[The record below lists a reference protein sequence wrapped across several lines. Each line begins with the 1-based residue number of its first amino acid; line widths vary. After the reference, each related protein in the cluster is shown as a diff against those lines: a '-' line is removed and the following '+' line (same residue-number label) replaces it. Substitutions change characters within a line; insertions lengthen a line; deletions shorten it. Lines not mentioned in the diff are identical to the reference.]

1 MFAKRIA
8 ALTQSPTMA
17 IDAKAKAF
25 KKEGIPVINLSV
37 GEPNFQTPEHIK
49 DAAHRAITDGF
60 TFYTAAE
67 GILELREAI
76 VAKFKRDN
84 HITYDPTQVIVG
96 TGSKQ
101 LLYCAFQVLCD
112 PGDEVI
118 IPIPAW
124 GTFSE
129 QVKLAE
135 GKPIFISL
143 KPPFKLTARDV
154 KKALTPKTK
163 ILLLNSPSNPTG
175 AMIDPGEL
183 EKIAALAIKE
193 NFFIITDEIYEK
205 LIYTEKHVSIASLN
219 KHIKERTITIN
230 GLSKSYAMTGWRIGY
245 AGGPQ
250 KVIAKMKALQ
260 SQLIAHAP
268 SISQIAAIQAL
279 EGDQTPLAT
288 MKEAFVKRRAFCVKE
303 FKTIKNISFA
313 EPEGAFYIFFSVEKL
328 LGEKYPTA
336 TAWAEALLEKEKVA
350 VVPGEAFSY
359 PGYIRLSYAA
369 SMEDLE
375 QAIKR
380 IKRFTSNISTNI

>member
-1 MFAKRIA
+1 MFAKRVS
-8 ALTQSPTMA
+8 ALAQSPTMA

-25 KKEGIPVINLSV
+25 KKQGIPVINLSV

-49 DAAHRAITDGF
+49 EAAHRAITEGM
-60 TFYTAAE
+60 TFYTASE

-76 VAKFKRDN
+76 ATKFKQDN
-84 HITYDPTQVIVG
+84 NISYDPSQIIVG

-118 IPIPAW
+118 IPLPAW

-135 GKPIFISL
+135 GKPVFISMNS
-143 KPPFKLTARDV
+143 PFKLTAQDV
-154 KKALTPKTK
+154 KKVLTPRTK

-175 AMIDPGEL
+175 AIVDPDEL

-193 NFFIITDEIYEK
+193 KFFIITDEIYEK
-205 LIYTEKHVSIASLN
+205 LVYTQKHVSIASLN
-219 KHIKERTITIN
+219 EQIKEQTITIN
-230 GLSKSYAMTGWRIGY
+230 GVSKSYAMTGWRIGY
-245 AGGPQ
+245 AAGSQ

-260 SQLIAHAP
+260 SQLITHA
-268 SISQIAAIQAL
+268 SSLSQVAAVEAL
-279 EGDQTPLAT
+279 IGDQKPLAA
-288 MKEAFVKRRAFCVKE
+288 MKTEFVKRRAFCIRE
-303 FKTIKNISFA
+303 FKTLKNISFA

-328 LGEKYPTA
+328 LGEQYPTA

-350 VVPGEAFSY
+350 VIPGEAFSY
-359 PGYIRLSYAA
+359 PGYIRLSYSA

-375 QAIKR
+375 EAITR
-380 IKRFTSNISTNI
+380 IKQFIML